1 MSLPQ
6 INHLDVIIVQD
17 DVLQPSLTLDES
29 NIMREIDGLE
39 ALKQS
44 IRRVLQ
50 TERYSNSIYDHRY
63 GVELDDLIGEDMG
76 FARIDVERR
85 IKEAL
90 MEDDRIEEVSEFTT
104 RINGNELHVTCT
116 VVTKLGDIRQEVII
130 GAN

>member
-63 GVELDDLIGEDMG
+63 GVELDELIGEDMG

-104 RINGNELHVTCT
+104 RGNGNELHVMCT
-116 VVTKLGDIRQEVII
+116 VVTKLGDIRQKVII
-130 GAN
+130 G

>member
-63 GVELDDLIGEDMG
+63 GVELDELIGEDMG

-104 RINGNELHVTCT
+104 RGNGNELHVMCT